1 MLNTALEGIRILD
14 LSRILAGPW
23 CTQNLADLGADVI
36 KVESPKGG
44 DDTRSWGPHFLDI
57 PDTEERLS
65 AYFVS
70 CNRGKRSVTIDFS
83 TTQGADLVKALAR
96 RADVV
101 VENFKSG
108 SLAKYGLDYASLSA
122 INPSLVYMSITGF
135 GQSGPKSGLPG
146 YDYVFQGFGGLMSYT
161 GYPDDEP
168 GAGPLRVGAS
178 IIDLSTGMYGT
189 VAILAALLERK
200 HSGKGQYIDLALSD
214 VAVAINANHNL
225 GYLVSGQV
233 PQRLGNTHA
242 NLAPYEIFACAD
254 GHLILAI
261 GNDQQFARFCEL
273 AGTAELAKDKRFIT
287 NEQRLKNMKVLRS
300 EVAAL
305 LIHKTR
311 EDWKALFDGA
321 NIPWGPI
328 NTLDQVFEDE
338 QTRYR
343 QVQQSLEHPRA
354 GSIPTVRNPVALGD
368 ISTGKAP
375 PMLGEHTSAVLAEL
389 HLSESDV
396 AGLKAA
402 HIVDGR

>member
-1 MLNTALEGIRILD
+1 MLNAALEGIRILD

-36 KVESPKGG
+36 KVENPKGG
-44 DDTRSWGPHFLDI
+44 DDTRSWGPHYLEI

-65 AYFVS
+65 AYFMS
-70 CNRGKRSVTIDFS
+70 CNRGKRSVAIDFAS
-83 TTQGADLVKALAR
+83 PKGADLVRALAK

-101 VENFKSG
+101 IENFKSG
-108 SLAKYGLDYASLSA
+108 SLAKYGLDYTSLSA
-122 INPSLVYMSITGF
+122 INPNLVYMSITGF

-200 HSGKGQYIDLALSD
+200 SSGKGQYIDLALSD

-261 GNDQQFARFCEL
+261 GNDQQFSRFCVL
-273 AGTAELAKDKRFIT
+273 AEAAELATDVRFIT
-287 NEQRLKNMKVLRS
+287 NEQRLRHMKALRI

-305 LIHKTR
+305 LIAKTR
-311 EDWKALFDGA
+311 NAWKALFDTA

-328 NTLDQVFEDE
+328 NTLDQVFDDE
-338 QTRYR
+338 QTLYR
-343 QVQQSLEHPRA
+343 QVQQRLAHPRA
-354 GSIPTVRNPVALGD
+354 GSVPTVRNPVALGD
-368 ISTGKAP
+368 ISGTKAP

-389 HLSESDV
+389 ELNEGEI
-396 AGLKAA
+396 AQLKAN
-402 HIVDGR
+402 HIVGGC